1 MEEESWDIVRDL
13 HFLIASDDQLQDDLA
28 HVCDLLNAVDD
39 DGRSSEDIVDKTTSD
54 ESDNSSPT
62 PTQPLHQKHPRQQQQ
77 GEVLLTGKR
86 PSKRKAGPVRF
97 ETRQKDEILQLQ
109 AQVIE
114 LKAQLVKSQSKHSL
128 MSTSD
133 SVSAWERAARR
144 ELAEKNKSLRENEQ
158 LQSAVTEQATFIE
171 HMQNIFAKKPRLATM
186 GGDAMSL
193 DTWQEYKLAAQASLR
208 EAAIHAIADRQ
219 FTRQQNAFILAGLFE
234 RTDVLFHAGPRTLPD
249 GSHVLEYI
257 YHMTLPAPYG
267 VVGNACW
274 QVYNG
279 ERPPT
284 MADNAERTTEALDAR
299 TVYVKYTETLAS
311 GDVNHVNVI
320 HKHYIEP
327 DRHVIVW
334 RAVLE
339 DALRPAMATGNVQNE
354 WGWYIYILL
363 EILVVVKKCWLIRRR
378 RRRRIVIAP
387 VPEDPTQCRLALL
400 GQVPHDVGSPVKV
413 CPCAGEEL
421 MDNITSFVQ
430 NLSLGD
436 ASSLVLPSLDDQHAD
451 ADVNFMNRGKRLE
464 LALQVSVKDAVAT
477 YRAQLGTVAGAL

>member
-1 MEEESWDIVRDL
+1 MEEESWDILRDL

-39 DGRSSEDIVDKTTSD
+39 DGGDGRSSEDIVDKTTSD
-54 ESDNSSPT
+54 ESDNSSST
-62 PTQPLHQKHPRQQQQ
+62 PTQPPHQKHPQQQQQ
-77 GEVLLTGKR
+77 GEVMLTGKR

-186 GGDAMSL
+186 GGDTMSL

-284 MADNAERTTEALDAR
+284 MADNAERVCAIEIGNRMHTTESVDAR

-354 WGWYIYILL
+354 WGW
-363 EILVVVKKCWLIRRR
+363 
-378 RRRRIVIAP
+378 IVIAP

-436 ASSLVLPSLDDQHAD
+436 ASSLVLP
-451 ADVNFMNRGKRLE
+451 
-464 LALQVSVKDAVAT
+464 
-477 YRAQLGTVAGAL
+477 

>member
-97 ETRQKDEILQLQ
+97 ETRQKDEILHLQ

-299 TVYVKYTETLAS
+299 TVYIKYTETLAS

-354 WGWYIYILL
+354 WGW
-363 EILVVVKKCWLIRRR
+363 
-378 RRRRIVIAP
+378 IVIAP

-477 YRAQLGTVAGAL
+477 YRAQLATVAGAL

>member
-54 ESDNSSPT
+54 ESDNSSST
-62 PTQPLHQKHPRQQQQ
+62 PTQPPRQKHPQQQQQ

-128 MSTSD
+128 MSTSV

-354 WGWYIYILL
+354 WGW
-363 EILVVVKKCWLIRRR
+363 
-378 RRRRIVIAP
+378 IVIAP

-477 YRAQLGTVAGAL
+477 YRAQLATVAGAL

>member
-1 MEEESWDIVRDL
+1 
-13 HFLIASDDQLQDDLA
+13 
-28 HVCDLLNAVDD
+28 
-39 DGRSSEDIVDKTTSD
+39 SSEDIVDKTTSD

-97 ETRQKDEILQLQ
+97 ETRQKDEILHLQ

-158 LQSAVTEQATFIE
+158 LQSAVTEQATFIK

-284 MADNAERTTEALDAR
+284 MADNAERVCAVRECMSFAFAIEIGNRMHTTEALDAR

-354 WGWYIYILL
+354 WGW
-363 EILVVVKKCWLIRRR
+363 
-378 RRRRIVIAP
+378 IVIAP

-477 YRAQLGTVAGAL
+477 YRAQLATVAGAL